1 MNVFLFIIAKIYHRK
16 KASTQVAETLG
27 HCRQQQGPRSIFW
40 IGGASSRYARTRLT
54 PKAPLVG
61 GHNVSEKLWNLE
73 LLKSMERRLLFLI
86 LYHHSVSFLHKNV
99 HLKHNYS
106 MIWRSFQVA
115 KFITFCK
122 DNHGH
127 LRCHWTVI
135 LFKRTTF
142 TVNYD
147 VSPGLKP
154 FTVFVFLTLL
164 FFPFSFLVLF
174 WQPWSLAEA
183 ISLSSE
189 DGTLSSCW
197 EAGDHFSMI
206 LNKNSSIYNHT
217 FTTSKQLIFWPRN
230 QTRVLLLPIQIIYTL
245 YHLF

>member
-1 MNVFLFIIAKIYHRK
+1 MFFFLLLQKFITGRRLPHRSLK
-16 KASTQVAETLG
+16 PWGTVANNRDREAYFG
-27 HCRQQQGPRSIFW
+27 
-40 IGGASSRYARTRLT
+40 
-54 PKAPLVG
+54 LVG
-61 GHNVSEKLWNLE
+61 LARATRKLDWRQLQRRHLSSGVRRQNVSEKLWNLE

-164 FFPFSFLVLF
+164 FFSFFFSCSILT
-174 WQPWSLAEA
+174 
-183 ISLSSE
+183 
-189 DGTLSSCW
+189 TLIMSW
-197 EAGDHFSMI
+197 DHFPFI
-206 LNKNSSIYNHT
+206 WRWHT
-217 FTTSKQLIFWPRN
+217 PK
-230 QTRVLLLPIQIIYTL
+230 LLKSWVS
-245 YHLF
+245 FFDDFE